1 MFQAKNQLEV
11 TSPVA
16 AMLESLGMA
25 KITSLLG
32 LRIAARLADIKQNQ
46 TWLAER
52 LSLSTEAISKWARG
66 DGGPKYV
73 HLLQMAKELDCS
85 VGYLTGDQAD
95 ESIAEVVRR
104 MEAVDPEHRKAALVG
119 VIAVLSTLP
128 KSDSGKQK
136 AA

>member
-1 MFQAKNQLEV
+1 
-11 TSPVA
+11 
-16 AMLESLGMA
+16 ML

-52 LSLSTEAISKWARG
+52 LDLSNEAISKWARG
-66 DGGPKYV
+66 DGGPKYA

-104 MEAVDPEHRKAALVG
+104 MEAVDPEHRKSALMG

-128 KSDSGKQK
+128 KSESGKQS

>member
-1 MFQAKNQLEV
+1 ME
-11 TSPVA
+11 
-16 AMLESLGMA
+16 
-25 KITSLLG
+25 KITSPLG

-52 LSLSTEAISKWARG
+52 LGLSNEAVSKWARG
-66 DGGPKYV
+66 DGGPKFS
-73 HLLQMAKELDCS
+73 HLLQMAKELKCS
-85 VGYLTGDQAD
+85 VGYLAGDQSD

-104 MEAVDPEHRKAALVG
+104 MEAVDPEHRKTALIG

-128 KSDSGKQK
+128 VADNDKKN